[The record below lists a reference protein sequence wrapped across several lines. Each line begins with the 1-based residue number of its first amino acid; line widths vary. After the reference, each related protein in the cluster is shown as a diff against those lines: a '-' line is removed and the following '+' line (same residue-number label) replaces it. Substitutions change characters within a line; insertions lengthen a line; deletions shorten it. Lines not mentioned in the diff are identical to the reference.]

1 MIKLYMAAE
10 EYEQDIRPLV
20 KSFFPDEELEVE
32 YVPYTGA
39 LEDLQVEDK
48 GICFLAGENQIGL
61 LYVQG
66 TQIIDREEKQVEKP
80 ECSLEAED
88 AAVVWHKYYRDEVKR
103 ALYRLLARVTGKT
116 LPWGTLTGIRPTKQV
131 LELLEEGENEEK
143 IRSLFT
149 EKYYCSVEK
158 QDLSLQVAKKELALL
173 QDLDYKESYSLYIG
187 IPFCPTTCLYCSFT
201 SYPLEK
207 FHKYTDA
214 YVETLKKEIVYAA
227 QYFPHKKLVT
237 IYFGGGTPTTLSP
250 EQLRDVIQT
259 VKKHFPLQHL
269 KEWTVE
275 AGRPD
280 SITEEKLR
288 VLLEE
293 GITRISINPQTM
305 QQKTLDLVGRR
316 HSVEQIVEA
325 FHLARSM
332 GFDNINM
339 DLIIG
344 LTGEEAEDVCDTLR
358 QIKELSPDS
367 VTVHTLA
374 LKRAARLNAQKE
386 QYKEKKAT
394 GVKEMLQASVAFAK
408 ENGYEPYY
416 LYRQKNMAENLEN
429 VGYARAGKEGLYN
442 ILIMEEKHTI
452 LALGAG
458 ASTKIVFPGGKRIER
473 VENVKSLLDYIER
486 IDEMIERK
494 RTFLKSVEGQI

>member
-32 YVPYTGA
+32 YKLYTGTI
-39 LEDLQVEDK
+39 EELQTENK
-48 GICFLAGENQIGL
+48 CICFLAGEKDIRL

-66 TQIIDREEKQVEKP
+66 TEVFEREKKQVDEP
-80 ECSLEAED
+80 ENGSAAED
-88 AAVVWHKYYRDEVKR
+88 AAVVWHKHYRDELKR
-103 ALYRLLARVTGKT
+103 ALYRLLSRVTGKT

-131 LELLEEGENEEK
+131 LELLEEQEAEEE
-143 IRSLFT
+143 IRRLFT

-207 FHKYTDA
+207 FRKYTDVYLEA
-214 YVETLKKEIVYAA
+214 LKKEIAYAA
-227 QYFPHKKLVT
+227 ECFPHKKLVT
-237 IYFGGGTPTTLSP
+237 VYFGGGTPTTLSA
-250 EQLRDVIQT
+250 EQLRDLIQT

-316 HSVEQIVEA
+316 HTVEQIIEA
-325 FHLARSM
+325 FTLARKM

-344 LTGEEAEDVCDTLR
+344 LTGEEAEDVRDTLR

-374 LKRAARLNAQKE
+374 LKRAARLNVQKE

-394 GVKEMLQASVAFAK
+394 GVNEMLEASVAFAK

-429 VGYARAGKEGLYN
+429 VGYARPGKEGLYN

-494 RTFLKSVEGQI
+494 RTFLKSVEGQL

>member
-1 MIKLYMAAE
+1 MAAE

-20 KSFFPDEELEVE
+20 KSFFPDEELEV
-32 YVPYTGA
+32 VYTDSAGA
-39 LEDLQVEDK
+39 MELLQLQAENK
-48 GICFLAGENQIGL
+48 GICFLTEETQFRL

-66 TQIIDREEKQVEKP
+66 TQVAEKEEKQMEKSAVDFTG
-80 ECSLEAED
+80 EN
-88 AAVVWHKYYRDEVKR
+88 AAVRWHKYYRDEVKR
-103 ALYRLLARVTGKT
+103 ALYRLLSRVTGKT

-131 LELLEEGENEEK
+131 LEKLEEGVAEEE
-143 IRSLFT
+143 IRTLFT
-149 EKYYCSVEK
+149 EKYYCSTEK
-158 QDLSLQVAKKELALL
+158 QDLSIQVAKKELALL

-207 FHKYTDA
+207 FQKYTDA
-214 YVETLKKEIVYAA
+214 YVEALKKEIAYAA
-227 QYFPHKKLVT
+227 ECFLHKKLVT

-259 VKKHFPLQHL
+259 VKKHLPLEHVR
-269 KEWTVE
+269 EWTVE

-344 LTGEEAEDVCDTLR
+344 LTGEEAADVQDTLR

-374 LKRAARLNAQKE
+374 LKRAARLNAEKD
-386 QYKEKKAT
+386 QYKEQKAT

-429 VGYARAGKEGLYN
+429 VGYARDGKEGLYN

-458 ASTKIVFPGGKRIER
+458 ASTKFVFPDGKRIER
-473 VENVKSLLDYIER
+473 VENVKSLLDYINR

-494 RTFLKSVEGQI
+494 KTFLKSVEGQL